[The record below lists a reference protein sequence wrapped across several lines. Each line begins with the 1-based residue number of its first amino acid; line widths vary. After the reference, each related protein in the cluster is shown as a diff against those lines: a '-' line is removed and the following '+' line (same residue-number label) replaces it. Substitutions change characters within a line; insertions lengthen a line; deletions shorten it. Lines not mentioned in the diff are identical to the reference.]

1 MTSLRKGVSSLGPVQ
16 TSEKKKITLKQEPDV
31 LKLVNMESKYK
42 FFSFNPTAHIH
53 MDFKS
58 SFMIE
63 MMYFSIDLKT
73 ESQSS
78 EGSRQATVA
87 LEVILSLVFVGK

>member
-1 MTSLRKGVSSLGPVQ
+1 
-16 TSEKKKITLKQEPDV
+16 
-31 LKLVNMESKYK
+31 
-42 FFSFNPTAHIH
+42 

-63 MMYFSIDLKT
+63 MVYFSIDLKT

>member
-1 MTSLRKGVSSLGPVQ
+1 MQTWRVSID
-16 TSEKKKITLKQEPDV
+16 TALKHNPYFY
-31 LKLVNMESKYK
+31 LWTMEY
-42 FFSFNPTAHIH
+42 
-53 MDFKS
+53 KS

-63 MMYFSIDLKT
+63 MVYFSTDLKT

>member
-1 MTSLRKGVSSLGPVQ
+1 MTSLRKGVSSLGPVP

-42 FFSFNPTAHIH
+42 FFSFSPAHIH

>member
-1 MTSLRKGVSSLGPVQ
+1 MTSLRKDVSSLGPVP
-16 TSEKKKITLKQEPDV
+16 TSENKKITLKQGRDV
-31 LKLVNMESKYK
+31 LKRANMLSKYNFK
-42 FFSFNPTAHIH
+42 T
-53 MDFKS
+53 KS

-63 MMYFSIDLKT
+63 MVNFSIDQKT
-73 ESQSS
+73 ESQNS